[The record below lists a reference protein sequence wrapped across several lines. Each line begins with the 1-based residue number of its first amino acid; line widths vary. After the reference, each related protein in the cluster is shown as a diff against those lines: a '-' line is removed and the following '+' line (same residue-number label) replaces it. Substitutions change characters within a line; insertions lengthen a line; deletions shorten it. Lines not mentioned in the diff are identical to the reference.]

1 MIASK
6 DLFKILFGLV
16 QGDIVYEDL
25 HNMTYLHDTTDL
37 HNMTD
42 LLANTSQ
49 SISFL
54 IINVFLNYKIKF
66 NFLYISMKQRFSNSE
81 FNL

>member
-66 NFLYISMKQRFSNSE
+66 YLLRFCLYQG
-81 FNL
+81 FN